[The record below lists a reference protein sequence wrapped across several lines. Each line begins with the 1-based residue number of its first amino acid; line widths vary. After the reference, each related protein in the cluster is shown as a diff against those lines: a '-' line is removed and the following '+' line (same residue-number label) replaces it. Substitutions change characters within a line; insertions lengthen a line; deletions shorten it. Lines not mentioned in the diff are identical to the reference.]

1 MIECCAQLNCN
12 TMDWECDPTKML
24 NVAMHNLMRIQKFCF
39 YFDYRKR
46 SNPLDQESSLTLAKA
61 LKSEAQD

>member
-24 NVAMHNLMRIQKFCF
+24 NVAMDNLLRVQKLFF
-39 YFDYRKR
+39 YYDHRKR
-46 SNPLDQESSLTLAKA
+46 SNPLDQKSSLTPAKA
-61 LKSEAQD
+61 LKSDQF